1 MLNREQKTKI
11 IDYLEK
17 LCETS
22 RISKKTLGNTIRSYH
37 VSCPFVVLIL
47 LFFGSQLC
55 VTISAIN
62 LIFVFGMFVITNG
75 CLLTMLEHRLCGDE
89 FTIAD
94 PFIETLGIEL
104 NSKTPKA
111 IFIEEGLAH
120 AFIAL
125 EDDTIVTYFVNQYFN
140 PTNEKAI
147 NPLDPEISINWGNLK
162 YLISEKDKNA
172 KTLSEMQELGHLPI
186 YKDCLKLIETLKN

>member
-47 LFFGSQLC
+47 LFYGSQLC

-62 LIFVFGMFVITNG
+62 LIFVFVMFFLTNG

-104 NSKTPKA
+104 NSKNRVNISYCIA
-111 IFIEEGLAH
+111 NSYLLFFFLVYYYRFIFKKKIISSISA
-120 AFIAL
+120 A
-125 EDDTIVTYFVNQYFN
+125 TN
-140 PTNEKAI
+140 PI
-147 NPLDPEISINWGNLK
+147 NINN
-162 YLISEKDKNA
+162 I
-172 KTLSEMQELGHLPI
+172 LS
-186 YKDCLKLIETLKN
+186 

>member
-11 IDYLEK
+11 VDYLEK

-22 RISKKTLGNTIRSYH
+22 SISKKTLGMTIRSYH

-47 LFFGSQLC
+47 LFYGTQFC
-55 VTISAIN
+55 VTIAALN
-62 LIFVFGMFVITNG
+62 LIFVFFMFFITNG

-104 NSKTPKA
+104 NSRNRVKISYCIAVSYLLFFFMVYYYRFYYTKYSA
-111 IFIEEGLAH
+111 TINLA
-120 AFIAL
+120 
-125 EDDTIVTYFVNQYFN
+125 
-140 PTNEKAI
+140 KKSAI
-147 NPLDPEISINWGNLK
+147 NLQI
-162 YLISEKDKNA
+162 
-172 KTLSEMQELGHLPI
+172 
-186 YKDCLKLIETLKN
+186 